1 MAQREPRA
9 PSYEWFLRPVDEAV
23 CLHLSSRLKISD
35 LSARLLYHRGARSV
49 EDASRFLETSLSGIR
64 SPFLFRSMEAAVERV
79 VLAIRRRERILV
91 YGDYDVDGLTGTA
104 VVVQFLRQAGL
115 DPLVYIPDRLGLG
128 YGFHADCIPGFRDR
142 GVTLILTVDCG
153 VAAFEAVACANRFG
167 IDVIVTDHHEW
178 GESPPPA
185 VAILNPKM
193 PNEGFPF
200 RELAGVGVAFYLV
213 MALRSRLREIGFW
226 RKRPEP
232 NLRSYLDLVALGTLA
247 DMVPLQQENRIFVKF
262 GLEEISGSKR
272 PGVAVLKEQS
282 GLRNEAVECRTVL
295 YRLVPRINA
304 PGRLG
309 CPEEGLRILLCEDPE
324 EARRVAEGIEER
336 NQKRKSLEDEVYLE
350 AANLARARLEEHDAP
365 ILVLGGEG
373 WHRGILGIVAARLAE
388 DFGRPVVLVSFEGEQ
403 GKGSVRSVENV
414 EILDALDSCK
424 DLLESYGGHRM
435 AAGIAVRRENLDVL
449 RRVLEE
455 ALRDRIGKGT
465 ATRKLALDLWL
476 KEPGQLKE
484 EVVDEFS
491 RLAPFGSGNA
501 EPVVGLEG
509 VSILDRRVVGNNH
522 LLMSLDQ
529 AGQRFE
535 AIGFGLGGI
544 PDLESGNAGRWDLA
558 CTPERD
564 DWRGKSQVR
573 LRIVDIRP
581 WGSSPVLGLDREGGE
596 A

>member
-1 MAQREPRA
+1 MASRKGRT
-9 PSYEWFLRPVDEAV
+9 PSYEWVLRPIEEAV
-23 CLHLSSRLKISD
+23 CLNLSRQLNISE

-49 EDASRFLETSLSGIR
+49 EDAAKFLETSLAGIR
-64 SPFLFRSMEAAVERV
+64 SPFLFSSMEAAVERV

-104 VVVQFLRQAGL
+104 VVVQFLKQAGL
-115 DPLVYIPDRLGLG
+115 EPLVYVPDRLGLG
-128 YGFHADCIPGFRDR
+128 YGFHAECVPAFRDR

-153 VAAFEAVACANRFG
+153 VSASETVALAHRLG

-178 GESPPPA
+178 GDSHPPA
-185 VAILNPKM
+185 LAILNPKL
-193 PNEGFPF
+193 PQGGFPF

-226 RKRPEP
+226 RERPEP

-262 GLEEISGSKR
+262 GLEEISDSKR
-272 PGVAVLKEQS
+272 PGLAVLKEQS
-282 GLRNEAVECRTVL
+282 GLRNGAVDGRAVL

-309 CPEEGLRILLCEDPE
+309 SPEEALQILLCENLE
-324 EARRVAEGIEER
+324 EARRIAGAIEER
-336 NQKRKSLEDEVYLE
+336 NQRRKSLEDEVYLE
-350 AANLARARLEEHDAP
+350 AEKLARRRLEESDMP
-365 ILVLGGEG
+365 VLVLGGEG

-388 DFGRPVVLVSFEGEQ
+388 EFDRPVVLVSFEGVHA
-403 GKGSVRSVENV
+403 KGSVRSVEGV

-424 DLLESYGGHRM
+424 DFLDSYGGHQM
-435 AAGIAVRRENLDVL
+435 AAGIALKRENLDVF
-449 RRVLEE
+449 RRALEQ
-455 ALRDRIGKGT
+455 ALQDRVGKGKT
-465 ATRKLALDLWL
+465 SRKLALDLWIR
-476 KEPGQLKE
+476 EPGQLKE
-484 EVVDEFS
+484 EVVEEFG

-509 VSILDRRVVGNNH
+509 VSILDRRIVGNNH
-522 LLMSLDQ
+522 LVMSLDQ

-535 AIGFGLGGI
+535 AIGFGFGGI
-544 PDLESGNAGRWDLA
+544 PDLESRNAARWDLA

-564 DWRGKSQVR
+564 DWKGRSQIR
-573 LRIVDIRP
+573 LRIVDLRP
-581 WGSSPVLGLDREGGE
+581 SGSAPVPGLDRGG
-596 A
+596 